1 MGTSDTNGVIS
12 GLTYFDLQTN
22 VLMHLKFVADDA
34 ATTSDGA
41 AIITITAD
49 DEDTD
54 NPRIAESELALS
66 FDIHRTPSIDVPSSL
81 TVTGTLEAGN
91 EITISGVTISDS
103 DSEYVTVSVSASLN
117 GLINSTSDA
126 DYNLNQLN
134 SSTVEISGDITSVQD
149 ALDQLTFV
157 AEKAGDLTLTYT
169 IDDQDPLHARGA
181 DGTLTT
187 TATQTAASEASSG
200 SNSSAITIAISPPDI
215 SQVFTPTLKIG
226 VFNSFSGL
234 EISDLDSDVVTVTI
248 SSSSADFGL
257 YDATSGAIL
266 EQANPMEI
274 SGSPTVVSE
283 ILENFYVKFDSSIEM
298 TDKSGL
304 ITITVDDG
312 DVTSAVSFSPEYEAI
327 ANAVPEPGGDI
338 LYGSGIAEDT
348 LSNSISLSGIN
359 LFDEDADIGA
369 GLISPESVKILS
381 VTGGSL
387 TKSDGASIQNELGEP
402 EIIALS
408 DGNLNVIFTPDANFF
423 GTASIKYVVVDPI
436 LTDYSSSISEITI
449 NISSVND
456 IPVIKVS
463 SAPVQYTQGDLPT
476 VIFSNLNIEDIDST
490 NFAQLEISVSDLAE
504 LDYPDELFGM
514 SAVAD
519 PVAKTLTYSGSNVSA
534 NAMINILDSVR
545 FVSDSNNLV
554 FYF

>member
-1 MGTSDTNGVIS
+1 D
-12 GLTYFDLQTN
+12 
-22 VLMHLKFVADDA
+22 H
-34 ATTSDGA
+34 
-41 AIITITAD
+41 
-49 DEDTD
+49 
-54 NPRIAESELALS
+54 PRIAESELALS

-226 VFNSFSGL
+226 VFNRFSGL
-234 EISDLDSDVVTVTI
+234 EISDLDFDVVTVTI

-266 EQANPMEI
+266 EQANPME
-274 SGSPTVVSE
+274 
-283 ILENFYVKFDSSIEM
+283 
-298 TDKSGL
+298 
-304 ITITVDDG
+304 
-312 DVTSAVSFSPEYEAI
+312 
-327 ANAVPEPGGDI
+327 
-338 LYGSGIAEDT
+338 
-348 LSNSISLSGIN
+348 
-359 LFDEDADIGA
+359 
-369 GLISPESVKILS
+369 
-381 VTGGSL
+381 
-387 TKSDGASIQNELGEP
+387 
-402 EIIALS
+402 
-408 DGNLNVIFTPDANFF
+408 
-423 GTASIKYVVVDPI
+423 
-436 LTDYSSSISEITI
+436 
-449 NISSVND
+449 
-456 IPVIKVS
+456 
-463 SAPVQYTQGDLPT
+463 
-476 VIFSNLNIEDIDST
+476 
-490 NFAQLEISVSDLAE
+490 
-504 LDYPDELFGM
+504 
-514 SAVAD
+514 
-519 PVAKTLTYSGSNVSA
+519 
-534 NAMINILDSVR
+534 
-545 FVSDSNNLV
+545 
-554 FYF
+554 